1 MTHATPQPEADGRTV
16 LSPQEARLAAARA
29 GLAPPPAPA
38 RRRAAAL
45 IARSGGRRP
54 RIDVGRALLFTES
67 MRLTEGEPL
76 NLRWAKALGHIAER
90 LPVHVVEGQ
99 LLLGRC
105 GAPGRHGILYPE
117 LDGDFLDLALAEL
130 PGREGSP
137 ADISPEDAETVIRE
151 IAPYWKGRTYHE
163 ALNRALPEDVRLLTY
178 ADREGL
184 VSRFVVNETSSFR
197 SSIQWV
203 HDYEKVLRRGFRGL
217 AEEARERLA
226 SLDPLSPADQASR
239 RPFYEAA
246 ILVCESA
253 RTFALRHSEAA
264 FRAAASETDP
274 ARRRELEDLAERAS
288 RVPWEP
294 AGGFRDAVQSQW
306 FVQVLSRLEQKT
318 GTIVS
323 NGRMDQYLWPY
334 YRDDLERGLID
345 EDSALELLE
354 CLWVQLSEF
363 VDLYISPAGGA
374 FNEGY
379 AHWEA
384 VTIGGQT
391 PDGRDA
397 VNPLTS
403 LFLRS
408 KREFPLHYPDLAARV
423 HGRSPRAYLLD
434 IAETIKDGSG
444 FPKLIN
450 DEEVVP
456 LLVKKGAEFSEALDY
471 AVSGCT
477 EARMPNRDTY
487 TSGGAYVNFAAA
499 LEMAL
504 RNGRL
509 LRWPDLQLGPETGPA
524 EGFRTWDDLWRGYL
538 SQHLWLL
545 RAAFIQQAVVNRLR
559 ALHFAQ
565 PLGSALHDLCMR
577 HAVDLHQERVPG
589 GLDFGY
595 VEFIGYATVADS
607 LSALRKRVFEEGRLT
622 MAEVMEA
629 LDRDFEGREAVRA
642 LLRGAPRY
650 GNDDPYADSIAR
662 ELDRVSVEYAARY
675 SRELGINNDVRYV
688 PFTSHV
694 PFGRSVSA
702 TPNGRK
708 AFFPLSDGSS
718 PSQGADENGP
728 TSILLSNF
736 NTKNMDLSARAARM
750 LNIKFTPRCLEGR
763 EGSEKLAAF
772 IRAFVDLKLWH
783 VQFNVVNRETLL
795 AAQRD
800 PEGHRG
806 LIVRIAGYSA
816 YFTDLSRDLQDDLIA
831 RYGHDRL

>member
-1 MTHATPQPEADGRTV
+1 MRESI
-16 LSPQEARLAAARA
+16 LSPQEKRLAAARA
-29 GLAPPPAPA
+29 GIPVAPA
-38 RRRAAAL
+38 AGRERVARL
-45 IARSGGRRP
+45 IALSGGRKP
-54 RIDVGRALLFTES
+54 RIDVARALHFTRS
-67 MRLTEGEPL
+67 MRTTEGEPL
-76 NLRWAKALGHIAER
+76 NLRWAKALREIAENM
-90 LPVHVVEGQ
+90 PVYVTEGQ
-99 LLLGRC
+99 LLLGRA

-117 LDGDFLDLALAEL
+117 LDGDFLDLAISEL

-137 ADISPEDAETVIRE
+137 ADISPEDARTVKEE
-151 IAPYWKGRTYHE
+151 IAPWWKGRTYHE
-163 ALNRALPEDVRLLTY
+163 ALNRALPEDVRRLTY
-178 ADREGL
+178 ADPDGL

-203 HDYEKVLRRGFRGL
+203 HDYEKVLRRGFRGIW
-217 AEEARERLA
+217 EEAREKLDG
-226 SLDPLSPADQASR
+226 LDPMSPLDQTR
-239 RPFYEAA
+239 KRPFYEAA
-246 ILVCESA
+246 LIVCEAA
-253 RTFALRHSEAA
+253 RAFALRHSEAA
-264 FRAAASETDP
+264 RDAAGAEPDP
-274 ARRRELEDLAERAS
+274 ARRMELVEMADRAA
-288 RVPWEP
+288 RVPWLP
-294 AGGFRDAVQSQW
+294 AESFRDAVQSQW
-306 FVQVLSRLEQKT
+306 FVQTLSRLEQKT

-323 NGRMDQYLWPY
+323 NGRMDQYLFPFY
-334 YRDDLERGLID
+334 ERDTELGILDD
-345 EDSALELLE
+345 SSALEFLE
-354 CLWVQLSEF
+354 CLWVELSEF

-384 VTIGGQT
+384 VTVGGQT

-397 VNPLTS
+397 ANGLTR

-423 HGRSPRAYLLD
+423 HSRSPQWYLMD
-434 IAETIKDGSG
+434 IAETVKDGSG

-456 LLVKKGAEFSEALDY
+456 LYVAKGAPFAEALDY

-509 LRWPDLQLGPETGPA
+509 LKWPDLQLGPETGRS
-524 EGFRTWDDLWRGYL
+524 EGFGSWDELWEAYL
-538 SQHLWLL
+538 AQHLWLL
-545 RAAFIQQAVVNRLR
+545 RTAFIQQAHVNRLR
-559 ALHFAQ
+559 AEHFAQ
-565 PLGSALHDLCMR
+565 PMGSALHALAMK
-577 HAVDLHQERVPG
+577 HAVDLHQEHVPE

-607 LSALRKRVFEEGRLT
+607 LAALKKRVFDEGRLT
-622 MAEVMEA
+622 MRQVMEA
-629 LDRDFEGREAVRA
+629 LDRDFEGMEAVRL
-642 LLRGAPRY
+642 LLRSAPRY

-702 TPNGRK
+702 TPNGRR
-708 AFFPLSDGSS
+708 AWRPLSDGSS
-718 PSQGADENGP
+718 PSQGADERGP
-728 TSILLSNF
+728 TSILLSNS

-763 EGSEKLAAF
+763 SGSEKLAAF
-772 IRAFVDLKLWH
+772 IRAFCDLKLWH
-783 VQFNVVNRETLL
+783 VQFNVINRQTLVD
-795 AAQRD
+795 AQND
-800 PEGHRG
+800 PDGHRG

-831 RYGHDRL
+831 RYGHESL